1 MRYYYV
7 CYANCLINL
16 ASLKVITLKPDTLS
30 MITSNVTMVTSNVT
44 MVTSNVTMVTS
55 NVTMVTLS
63 FNRLTPL
70 SHVIV
75 SGYITTSTVSNF
87 MRDFLHPENENQ
99 ETTAVFLNP

>member
-1 MRYYYV
+1 MRYYYL

-30 MITSNVTMVTSNVT
+30 MI
-44 MVTSNVTMVTS
+44 TSNVTMVTS